1 VVRIH
6 LMLRPILFQ
15 KERVMNNGGGFIVGL
30 LGVAFVVLKLLKV
43 IDWSWWYVLLPFY
56 GAIAL
61 ITFVWIIG
69 FLFVVVGSMIK
80 AILKKRRER

>member
-15 KERVMNNGGGFIVGL
+15 KERKMNNGAVVGL

-61 ITFVWIIG
+61 IIFVWVIG
-69 FLFVVVGSMIK
+69 FLFAVVGSMSK
-80 AILKKRRER
+80 AILKKRRGK